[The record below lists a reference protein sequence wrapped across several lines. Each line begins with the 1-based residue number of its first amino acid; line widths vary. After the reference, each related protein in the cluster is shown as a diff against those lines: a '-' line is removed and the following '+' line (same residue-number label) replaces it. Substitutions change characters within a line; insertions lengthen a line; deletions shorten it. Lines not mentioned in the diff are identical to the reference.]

1 MTEQKRSNSNFIRQ
15 GSILAAASIISRVIG
30 LLYRV
35 PLNAIL
41 GDKGAGYYGTAF
53 DIYTLMLLISSSS
66 LPLAVSKLVS
76 ARASKGAIK
85 DAYKTFKCALG
96 FGLFMGIAVC
106 LAVWF
111 GADFFAGTLLK
122 TPYAVYAVKVLA
134 PTLVIVAVLGV
145 LRGFFQGLGTMLPSA
160 ISQVIEQIINAVV
173 SVVAAYI
180 LFGRGLVVGTILG
193 DAEGYSAA
201 YGAAGGTLGTCIGAV
216 AGLLFVAFVF
226 AVFNKPM
233 RKMFRKD
240 KVSVRESFGVILKAL
255 VLTVIPVLLST
266 TLYNLNSIIDQGVF
280 KNLSLARGVSGDD
293 IDVWWGVFTGNFKVL
308 INVPIS
314 IAAAMAASSVPAITA
329 SFGNGDL
336 DDVRS
341 KVALG
346 IRYIMIIAFPCTVG
360 LFILSTPVMQ
370 FLFPK
375 NSVELAG
382 SMMRMGVICVVFY
395 CMSSLTNGILQGI
408 NKMIKPVI
416 HAVIALVV
424 QLIFMVILMQFDM
437 GIYALINANTFFALI
452 MCVLNSISIWRELDY
467 KQELLNTF
475 LKPLGASAAMGLVV
489 YFVYAGLN
497 AILGNAIAVC
507 VSIAVGAVIYLGVM
521 LLVRGMDEDIL
532 AAFPGGTRL
541 ISLCRKL
548 KLLQ

>member
-1 MTEQKRSNSNFIRQ
+1 MTETNRSNSNFIRQ
-15 GSILAAASIISRVIG
+15 GSILAAASIISRIIG

-76 ARASKGAIK
+76 ARASKGALK
-85 DAYKTFKCALG
+85 DAYKTFKCAMF
-96 FGLFMGIAVC
+96 FGLFMGVAVC
-106 LAVWF
+106 LIVWF

-145 LRGFFQGLGTMLPSA
+145 LRGFFQGLGTMMPSA

-173 SVVAAYI
+173 SVAAAYI
-180 LFGRGLVVGTILG
+180 LFSRGMVIGTILG

-201 YGAAGGTLGTCIGAV
+201 YGAAGGTLGTCLGAV
-216 AGLLFVAFVF
+216 AGLMFVVFVF
-226 AVFNKPM
+226 SAFHRPM
-233 RKMFRKD
+233 KKMFRKD
-240 KVSVRESFGVILKAL
+240 KVSVRESFGVLMKAL
-255 VLTVIPVLLST
+255 ILTVVPVLLST

-280 KNLSLARGVSGDD
+280 KNLSLAKGVSSDD

-329 SFGNGDL
+329 SFSNGDME
-336 DDVRS
+336 DVKT

-360 LFILSTPVMQ
+360 LFILSTPVMRL
-370 FLFPK
+370 LFPK

-382 SMMRMGVICVVFY
+382 SMMRVGVICVVFY
-395 CMSSLTNGILQGI
+395 CLSSLTNGILQGI

-416 HAVIALVV
+416 HAVIALVL
-424 QLIFMVILMQFDM
+424 QLIFMVILMQFNI
-437 GIYALINANTFFALI
+437 GIYALINANTFFAFI
-452 MCVLNSISIWRELDY
+452 MCVLNSVSIWRELDY
-467 KQELLNTF
+467 KQEFINTF
-475 LKPLGASAAMGLVV
+475 LKPIGASAAMGLVV
-489 YFVYAGLN
+489 FFTYAGLN
-497 AILGNAIAVC
+497 AILGNAIGVL
-507 VSIAVGAVIYLGVM
+507 VSIVVGAVIYLAVM
-521 LLVRGMDEDIL
+521 LLIKGMDEDIL
-532 AAFPGGTRL
+532 LAFPGGRRL
-541 ISLCRKL
+541 VSLCKKFR
-548 KLLQ
+548 LL

>member
-1 MTEQKRSNSNFIRQ
+1 MAENRSSNSNFIRQ
-15 GSILAAASIISRVIG
+15 GSILAAASIISRIIG

-76 ARASKGAIK
+76 ARASQGAIK
-85 DAYKTFKCALG
+85 DAYRTFKCAML
-96 FGLFMGIAVC
+96 FGLFMGVAVC
-106 LAVWF
+106 LVVWF

-122 TPYAVYAVKVLA
+122 TPHAVYAVRILA
-134 PTLVIVAVLGV
+134 PTLVIVAVLCV
-145 LRGFFQGLGTMLPSA
+145 IRGFFQGLGTMLPSA

-173 SVVAAYI
+173 SVAAAYI

-201 YGAAGGTLGTCIGAV
+201 YGAAGGTLGTCMGAV
-216 AGLLFVAFVF
+216 FGLLFVAFVF
-226 AVFNKPM
+226 SVFHKPM
-233 RKMFRKD
+233 KKMCRKD
-240 KVSVRESFGVILKAL
+240 KKSVRESFGVLLKAL
-255 VLTVIPVLLST
+255 ILTVVPVLLST

-280 KNLSLARGVSGDD
+280 KNLSLARGVTSDD

-329 SFGNGDL
+329 SFSAGDME
-336 DDVRS
+336 DVKS

-346 IRYIMIIAFPCTVG
+346 IRYIMIVAFPCTVG
-360 LFILSTPVMQ
+360 LFILATPVMQ
-370 FLFPK
+370 LLFPR

-382 SMMRMGVICVVFY
+382 SMMRVGVICVLFY

-408 NKMIKPVI
+408 NKMRKPVI
-416 HAVIALVV
+416 HAAIALVV
-424 QLIFMVILMQFDM
+424 QLVFMVILMQFDM
-437 GIYALINANTFFALI
+437 GIYALINANTCFALM
-452 MCVLNSISIWRELDY
+452 MCVLNSLSLRNELDY
-467 KQELLNTF
+467 RQEIINTF
-475 LKPLGASAAMGLVV
+475 LKPVGASAVMGVIVYFAYAGLSTIAGNAVGVIVSIAAGAVV
-489 YFVYAGLN
+489 YFA
-497 AILGNAIAVC
+497 AMILIK
-507 VSIAVGAVIYLGVM
+507 
-521 LLVRGMDEDIL
+521 GMDEDIL
-532 AAFPGGTRL
+532 SAFPGGGRL
-541 ISLCRKL
+541 ISICKRF
-548 KLLQ
+548 KLL